1 MQTVMT
7 PVAVLPLGDT
17 QNLLNFEI
25 FFNTGFVVSGR
36 GGLFLD
42 ADTAMMI
49 DIYSQSTLLQRSVES
64 F

>member
-17 QNLLNFEI
+17 QNLLNFER
-25 FFNTGFVVSGR
+25 FFNTGFVVSGL